1 MKDTEKGGLKGIG
14 KIALFV
20 IILAVIFVVVT
31 LLAVADRGRERRKQR
46 EERLAKQRE
55 EFRADMKTYF
65 GLEESDYAIVS
76 EESDSSNECHLCFTC
91 GGQNYI
97 YSNRCTD
104 YKAEVFR
111 EEARS
116 WFEGV
121 IAKTEWFAGME
132 TEILKIGNGV
142 EYLSQYENLIP
153 LTYFKGTLDSFF
165 SELLSEDGRRKDYLN
180 NFYMTCEV
188 QITASEVPD
197 SAGALLQLKDSIPC
211 LKTLIVHCYRVD
223 PETGEKVF
231 VKKYSVDYAS
241 REVAVNE

>member
-1 MKDTEKGGLKGIG
+1 MKDTEKGVLKGIG
-14 KIALFV
+14 KIALFGIV
-20 IILAVIFVVVT
+20 LIVIFVVIT

-55 EFRADMKTYF
+55 EFRADMQTYF
-65 GLEESDYAIVS
+65 GLGESDYAIGS
-76 EESDSSNECHLCFTC
+76 EMCYSSGECQLCFTC

-97 YSNRCTD
+97 YSNGCTD

-142 EYLSQYENLIP
+142 KYLSQYENLIP
-153 LTYFKGTLDSFF
+153 LVYFKGTTESFF
-165 SELLSEDGRRKDYLN
+165 SDLLSEDGRRKDNLDK
-180 NFYMTCEV
+180 FYMTCEV

-197 SAGALLQLKDSIPC
+197 SAGALLQLKDSVPF

>member
-65 GLEESDYAIVS
+65 GLGESDYAIVS

-132 TEILKIGNGV
+132 TEILN
-142 EYLSQYENLIP
+142 
-153 LTYFKGTLDSFF
+153 
-165 SELLSEDGRRKDYLN
+165 
-180 NFYMTCEV
+180 
-188 QITASEVPD
+188 
-197 SAGALLQLKDSIPC
+197 
-211 LKTLIVHCYRVD
+211 
-223 PETGEKVF
+223 
-231 VKKYSVDYAS
+231 S
-241 REVAVNE
+241 RHVML